1 MKLIAW
7 TLTLLALIP
16 LANAEEV
23 RVAVAANFAAPM
35 QKIAQSFEKDTGH
48 RILMSLGATGSF
60 YVQIKNGAPFDVLL
74 AADQETPRKLEQE
87 AQAASGSSYT
97 YAMGKLVL
105 YSKQPGVV
113 DGQGRVLNSQNVKR
127 LAIANPRLAPYGAA
141 AIETLKALNLLNEW
155 QSRLVQGENIA
166 QAYQFVSTENAPLGF
181 VAMSQVYVNGQLKE
195 GSAWIVPQA
204 LYTPI
209 KQDAVLLLKGQQN
222 QAAQALLEYL
232 RNDKTQKLIR
242 GFGYDI

>member
-105 YSKQPGVV
+105 YSKQPGLV